1 MPDALFKV
9 LRIANSPYPDG
20 ALRFAESISAESD
33 LHYNA
38 PSEVIY
44 GPPGWVRAI
53 TLFRVSRP
61 KLFLSSHKDYLRGPA
76 TSREW
81 RVQIDSLPVPRPP
94 LFVCAIARI
103 SLSQALSALHLRKWL
118 RGHCGNV
125 VRFLAFPPCGFES
138 SSPSL
143 ALGGIKNSE

>member
-1 MPDALFKV
+1 MPDALLKV
-9 LRIANSPYPDG
+9 CVLPIPLTQMALCGSLRAFPLN
-20 ALRFAESISAESD
+20 LN

-38 PSEVIY
+38 PSEVIC
-44 GPPGWVRAI
+44 GPPAWVRAI
-53 TLFRVSRP
+53 TLFRVSRH
-61 KLFLSSHKDYLRGPA
+61 KLFLSSHKDYPRDRA
-76 TSREW
+76 TAREW

-94 LFVCAIARI
+94 LFVFAIARI

-138 SSPSL
+138 TSPCL

>member
-1 MPDALFKV
+1 MGL
-9 LRIANSPYPDG
+9 
-20 ALRFAESISAESD
+20 
-33 LHYNA
+33 
-38 PSEVIY
+38 
-44 GPPGWVRAI
+44 PPGCGPLLCFEFRDINYFCPLIKI
-53 TLFRVSRP
+53 TREIGQP
-61 KLFLSSHKDYLRGPA
+61 
-76 TSREW
+76 SREW

-94 LFVCAIARI
+94 LFVFAIARI

-138 SSPSL
+138 TSPCL